1 MTQVRPAL
9 ASIVD
14 GVRER
19 RIRDVARAITIV
31 ENGGPDAEALM
42 AAVTAGTQSGEHG
55 GTSHRAQTIGLTG
68 SPGVGKSTM
77 TAALIAAFR
86 EQGRSVAVLAVDPSS
101 PFSGGA
107 LLGDRIRMQS
117 HSADADVFIRSMAS
131 RGHLGGL
138 AAAAGQVLRVFDA
151 AGFDVV
157 LIETVGV
164 GQSEVEIAAAADTT
178 VVLVAPGMGDG
189 IQAAKAG
196 ILEIGDIFVVNKAD
210 REGASSTAR
219 ELRQMIAL
227 SVEDS
232 PSHERER
239 WQPPVLTSV
248 ASTGEGVPEVAE
260 AIDGHQ
266 RWAAGHGELVRRRR
280 QRAREEIAATLT
292 GMVRRRLAS
301 ADLATRVDQVADN
314 VAQGRM
320 DVHHAAGE
328 LWSVIGGHVAGED
341 QDADQDAGEPS

>member
-1 MTQVRPAL
+1 MTDSAVSAPRLEAL
-9 ASIVD
+9 ID
-14 GVRER
+14 GVVAR

-31 ENGGPDAEALM
+31 ENGGSAAQELM
-42 AAVTAGTQSGEHG
+42 AALSARPQAQR
-55 GTSHRAQTIGLTG
+55 RAQTIGLTG

-77 TAALIAAFR
+77 TAALIAALR
-86 EQGRSVAVLAVDPSS
+86 EQQRSVAVLAVDPSS

-117 HSADADVFIRSMAS
+117 HSQDADVFIRSMAS

-178 VVLVAPGMGDG
+178 VVLLAPGMGDG

-196 ILEIGDIFVVNKAD
+196 ILEIGDVFVVNKAD
-210 REGASSTAR
+210 REGAASTAR

-227 SVEDS
+227 SGEGTGGG
-232 PSHERER
+232 HEQ
-239 WQPPVLTSV
+239 WTPAVVTSV
-248 ASTGEGVPEVAE
+248 ASTGQGVPDVAE
-260 AIDGHQ
+260 AIDAHQ
-266 RWAAGHGELVRRRR
+266 QWAREHGELARRRLL
-280 QRAREEIAATLT
+280 RAREEITATLT
-292 GMVRRRLAS
+292 GLLRTSLHSTQLTAQVDGTAQEVAAGRL
-301 ADLATRVDQVADN
+301 
-314 VAQGRM
+314 
-320 DVHHAAGE
+320 DVHRAAEE
-328 LWSVIGGHVAGED
+328 LWKLLVDEGSD
-341 QDADQDAGEPS
+341 R

>member
-1 MTQVRPAL
+1 MTHVRPAL

-42 AAVTAGTQSGEHG
+42 AAVTRGTQSPQDD
-55 GTSHRAQTIGLTG
+55 GTRHRAQTIGLTG

-86 EQGRSVAVLAVDPSS
+86 ERGRSVAVLAVDPSS

-227 SVEDS
+227 SVES
-232 PSHERER
+232 SHADEQ

-266 RWAAGHGELVRRRR
+266 RWAAEHGELVRRRR

-292 GMVRRRLAS
+292 GMVRSRLDA
-301 ADLATRVDQVADN
+301 ADIAARVDQVADE
-314 VAQGRM
+314 VAQGRVG
-320 DVHHAAGE
+320 VHHAAGE
-328 LWSVIGGHVAGED
+328 LWSVIGGRVEGNGNGNG
-341 QDADQDAGEPS
+341 ADETA

>member
-1 MTQVRPAL
+1 MSSPASGAEYASGLVEGVL
-9 ASIVD
+9 A
-14 GVRER
+14 R

-31 ENGGPDAEALM
+31 ENGGDPAQALM
-42 AAVTAGTQSGEHG
+42 ATLSQQPAAQ
-55 GTSHRAQTIGLTG
+55 RRCQTIGLTG

-86 EQGRSVAVLAVDPSS
+86 DQGRSVAVLAVDPSS

-117 HSADADVFIRSMAS
+117 HSDDSDVFIRSMAS

-178 VVLVAPGMGDG
+178 VVLLAPGMGDG

-196 ILEIGDIFVVNKAD
+196 ILEIGDVFVVNKAD
-210 REGASSTAR
+210 REGAASTAR

-227 SVEDS
+227 SAGGEQAS
-232 PSHERER
+232 EAR
-239 WQPPVLTSV
+239 WIPVVVTSV
-248 ASTGEGVPEVAE
+248 ASTGQGVPEVAE

-266 RWAAGHGELVRRRR
+266 AWASASGELDRRRL
-280 QRAREEIAATLT
+280 QRAREEISATVAGL
-292 GMVRRRLAS
+292 VRRSLQTESMSGDLDRLAGDV
-301 ADLATRVDQVADN
+301 AHGRVDVHRA
-314 VAQGRM
+314 AQ
-320 DVHHAAGE
+320 D
-328 LWSVIGGHVAGED
+328 LWGLMTKD
-341 QDADQDAGEPS
+341 QTT

>member
-14 GVRER
+14 GLRER

-42 AAVTAGTQSGEHG
+42 AAVTRGAESATAEA
-55 GTSHRAQTIGLTG
+55 TSHRAQTIGLTG

-86 EQGRSVAVLAVDPSS
+86 ERGRSVAVLAVDPSS

-232 PSHERER
+232 SEGEH

-260 AIDGHQ
+260 AIDEHQ

-292 GMVRRRLAS
+292 GIVRRRLDS
-301 ADLATRVDQVADN
+301 ADIAARVDQVADE

-320 DVHHAAGE
+320 DIHNAARD
-328 LWSVIGGHVAGED
+328 LWSVIGGRPEGVE
-341 QDADQDAGEPS
+341 QDAGEVS

>member
-1 MTQVRPAL
+1 MTDPVPESPAGSDAISSQL
-9 ASIVD
+9 TALVD
-14 GVRER
+14 GVLAR

-31 ENGGPDAEALM
+31 ENGGAQARDLM
-42 AAVTAGTQSGEHG
+42 AALSARPHAQR
-55 GTSHRAQTIGLTG
+55 RAQTIGLTG

-77 TAALIAAFR
+77 TAALIATLRA
-86 EQGRSVAVLAVDPSS
+86 QDRSVAVLAVDPSS

-117 HSADADVFIRSMAS
+117 HSQDADVFIRSMAS

-196 ILEIGDIFVVNKAD
+196 ILEIGDVFVVNKAD
-210 REGASSTAR
+210 RDGAASTAR

-227 SVEDS
+227 SGEQLDS
-232 PSHERER
+232 GGQR
-239 WQPPVLTSV
+239 WTPAVVTSV
-248 ASTGEGVPEVAE
+248 ASTGEGVGDVAE
-260 AIDGHQ
+260 AIDDHW
-266 RWAAGHGELVRRRR
+266 RWASSHGELARRRL

-292 GMVRRRLAS
+292 GLLRTDLQSS
-301 ADLATRVDQVADN
+301 AMAAPVDRIAEDVAAGRVD
-314 VAQGRM
+314 
-320 DVHHAAGE
+320 VHRAAE
-328 LWSVIGGHVAGED
+328 EIWRSLTGGVDG
-341 QDADQDAGEPS
+341 

>member
-1 MTQVRPAL
+1 MTDSAVSAPRL
-9 ASIVD
+9 ETLID
-14 GVRER
+14 GVVAR

-31 ENGGPDAEALM
+31 ENGGSAAQELM
-42 AAVTAGTQSGEHG
+42 AALSARPQAQR
-55 GTSHRAQTIGLTG
+55 RAQTIGLTG

-77 TAALIAAFR
+77 TAALIAALR
-86 EQGRSVAVLAVDPSS
+86 EQQRSVAVLAVDPSS

-117 HSADADVFIRSMAS
+117 HSQDADVFIRSMAS

-178 VVLVAPGMGDG
+178 VVLLAPGMGDG

-196 ILEIGDIFVVNKAD
+196 ILEIGDVFVVNKAD
-210 REGASSTAR
+210 REGAASTAR

-227 SVEDS
+227 SGEGTGGG
-232 PSHERER
+232 HEQ
-239 WQPPVLTSV
+239 WTPAVVTSV
-248 ASTGEGVPEVAE
+248 ASTGQGVLDVAE
-260 AIDGHQ
+260 AIDAHQ
-266 RWAAGHGELVRRRR
+266 QWAREHGELARRRLL
-280 QRAREEIAATLT
+280 RAREEITATLT
-292 GMVRRRLAS
+292 GLLRTSLHSRQLTAQVDGTAQEVAAGRL
-301 ADLATRVDQVADN
+301 
-314 VAQGRM
+314 
-320 DVHHAAGE
+320 DVHRAAEE
-328 LWSVIGGHVAGED
+328 LWKLLVDEGSD
-341 QDADQDAGEPS
+341 R

>member
-1 MTQVRPAL
+1 MTDSAVSAPRLEAL
-9 ASIVD
+9 ID
-14 GVRER
+14 GVVAR

-31 ENGGPDAEALM
+31 ENGGSAAQELM
-42 AAVTAGTQSGEHG
+42 AALSARPQAQR
-55 GTSHRAQTIGLTG
+55 RAQTIGLTG

-77 TAALIAAFR
+77 TAALIAALR
-86 EQGRSVAVLAVDPSS
+86 EQQRSVAVLAVDPSS

-117 HSADADVFIRSMAS
+117 HSQDADVFIRSMAS

-178 VVLVAPGMGDG
+178 VVLLAPGMGDG

-196 ILEIGDIFVVNKAD
+196 ILEIGDVFVVNKAD
-210 REGASSTAR
+210 REGAASTAR

-227 SVEDS
+227 SGEGTGGG
-232 PSHERER
+232 HEQ
-239 WQPPVLTSV
+239 WTPAVVTSV
-248 ASTGEGVPEVAE
+248 ASTGQGVPDVAE
-260 AIDGHQ
+260 AIDAHQ
-266 RWAAGHGELVRRRR
+266 QWAREHGELARRRLL
-280 QRAREEIAATLT
+280 RAREEITATLT
-292 GMVRRRLAS
+292 GLLRTSLHSTQLTAQVDGTAQEVAAGRL
-301 ADLATRVDQVADN
+301 
-314 VAQGRM
+314 
-320 DVHHAAGE
+320 DVHRAAE
-328 LWSVIGGHVAGED
+328 QLWNLLVDEGSD
-341 QDADQDAGEPS
+341 R